1 MLFNLI
7 LNEIYK
13 IEFNLMYFQLNKKL
27 GNEDRSTPSLISLT
41 ILVTVSINI
50 RVICVLIYCFNIVLI

>member
-1 MLFNLI
+1 MK
-7 LNEIYK
+7 YK

>member
-50 RVICVLIYCFNIVLI
+50 RVICVLIYCFNIV

>member
-1 MLFNLI
+1 MFMLFNLI

-50 RVICVLIYCFNIVLI
+50 RVICVLIYCFNIV